1 MICRRSLLLLA
12 SSWPLAAPAL
22 AAAPAAAAEP
32 AGRVSRSEGVVHVL
46 RAGVASPLGEGD
58 PVFRGDVLRTGPAAK
73 IRIECADGLVVVI
86 GPATE
91 VSVAEYLDEG
101 GAGGGGLALA
111 LDLLEGI
118 VRLARPVARR
128 AFRIDVRSQTA
139 VASVRST
146 EWIVEAGPAGTGVL
160 ALTGRVQVEARA
172 GGIVVLDGGGLGTD
186 VAPGQ
191 TPRLPRRWGEGRR
204 ADALRRTSLP

>member
-1 MICRRSLLLLA
+1 MRRCRRSLLALPLLLA
-12 SSWPLAAPAL
+12 V
-22 AAAPAAAAEP
+22 PAAAAGAAEEP
-32 AGRVSRSEGVVHVL
+32 AGRVSRREGVVHVV

-58 PVFRGDVLRTGPAAK
+58 PVFRGDGLRTGPASK
-73 IRIECADGLVVVI
+73 VQIDCADGLVVVI

-91 VSVAEYLDEG
+91 VTVDEYLDEG
-101 GAGGGGLALA
+101 GGGGLALA
-111 LDLLEGI
+111 LGLLAGI
-118 VRLARPVARR
+118 VRLARPLAGR

-146 EWIVEAGPAGTGVL
+146 EWVVEAGPAGTGVL
-160 ALTGRVQVEARA
+160 ALAGRVEVAARA
-172 GGIVVLDGGGLGTD
+172 GGVVVLEAGFGTD
-186 VAPGQ
+186 VAQDQ